1 MSDRGPDLLRKP
13 HKITDDSTFY
23 DRLIPILFVVLAVIT
38 VVLIGIAL
46 GVVTGVIPWA

>member
-1 MSDRGPDLLRKP
+1 MSDRGPNLRRKP

-23 DRLIPILFVVLAVIT
+23 DRLIPILFVVLIVIT
-38 VVLIGIAL
+38 VALIAFAL